1 MLHYELYLTYCLKLI
16 AGTIVIIDK
25 IVCIL
30 VQIDVGVVFMLK
42 LALIE
47 FEHLKSTKFRR

>member
-1 MLHYELYLTYCLKLI
+1 MLHYELYLTYRLKLI

>member
-30 VQIDVGVVFMLK
+30 VQIDVGVACMLK
-42 LALIE
+42 LALVE
-47 FEHLKSTKFRR
+47 SECLKSTKFRR